1 MFFCKTNGGSLDLN
15 QSPKQK
21 WPPIVTESWPTRNI
35 KGGTSENE
43 GFFDDVLDLHLQMQS
58 LLN

>member
-1 MFFCKTNGGSLDLN
+1 MA
-15 QSPKQK
+15 
-21 WPPIVTESWPTRNI
+21 PIVTESWPTRNI